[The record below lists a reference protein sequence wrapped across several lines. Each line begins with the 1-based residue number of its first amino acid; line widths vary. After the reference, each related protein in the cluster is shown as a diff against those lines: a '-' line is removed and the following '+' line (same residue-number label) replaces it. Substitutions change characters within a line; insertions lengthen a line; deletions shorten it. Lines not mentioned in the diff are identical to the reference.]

1 MTACMQSIMIMMIQ
15 STLDR
20 LSDVVCD
27 VSDGRDLFAI
37 SVTTNYG
44 VVDIVVAVVHVQTT
58 APRARRSSGRGGLLS
73 AELRSLSIVP
83 PRECR
88 APSPIRMC
96 SISPSRNRF
105 VTTLRRYGPN
115 ISCASIVPSLA
126 ASHCVL

>member
-27 VSDGRDLFAI
+27 VSKGTDLFAI

-44 VVDIVVAVVHVQTT
+44 IVDIVVAVVHVQTT

-83 PRECR
+83 PHECR
-88 APSPIRMC
+88 AIADPSA
-96 SISPSRNRF
+96 
-105 VTTLRRYGPN
+105 
-115 ISCASIVPSLA
+115 CAPSLSLSLSLA
-126 ASHCVL
+126 IDS